1 MSLREEPVDTLNRT
15 LVVPDVTVTELV
27 LRTSSLIN
35 APAPRE
41 KHIRIQPS
49 VFVTLPQTAASI
61 KLIANHI
68 TFRMVTPFLQDM

>member
-1 MSLREEPVDTLNRT
+1 MDTLNRT

-35 APAPRE
+35 ALAPQE
-41 KHIRIQPS
+41 KHTRIQPS
-49 VFVTLPQTAASI
+49 VLVTLPQTAASI
-61 KLIANHI
+61 KLIANYI

>member
-1 MSLREEPVDTLNRT
+1 VDTLNRT

-27 LRTSSLIN
+27 LRTSSLIS
-35 APAPRE
+35 APVPQE

-61 KLIANHI
+61 KLIANRI
-68 TFRMVTPFLQDM
+68 TFRMVTPFLQDT